1 MRFLPLILAASLFL
15 AVPAAARPPVAVPI
29 DAVRQIA
36 FSRGIV
42 TIKDV
47 DLDDGVWEVVGFD
60 SYGAKIKIWVDA
72 YSGAIIRMKRK
83 D

>member
-1 MRFLPLILAASLFL
+1 MRFLPVLFAASLLF
-15 AVPAAARPPVAVPI
+15 AVPASARPHVAVPI
-29 DAVRQIA
+29 DEVRNIA

-42 TIKDV
+42 MIKDI

-72 YSGAIIRMKRK
+72 WSGAIIKMKRK
-83 D
+83 F